1 MKHEWGRWKVE
12 GKEVGRRER
21 DKRGVRRLG
30 ASREVVEVEREGEGM
45 VKGGGSVKGGR
56 SVKDGG
62 SVKDGEKRERD
73 GGCEERAGAGMR
85 HGSGQPHS

>member
-1 MKHEWGRWKVE
+1 MTHEWGRWKVE

-45 VKGGGSVKGGR
+45 VK
-56 SVKDGG
+56 DGG